1 MLRRY
6 SVNFELF
13 SIISDAISVFIALS
27 LIRVAEFWLVGVL
40 YFTKETCLLDLPLAY
55 YVAFPAIWIYINLA
69 LSLYDGRINVRF
81 ADELYRLIMSTLI
94 ATISLAGLLYFA
106 YTVFAHSLFA
116 VFIMMSTFFM
126 GIWRVSVRLYWRN
139 KYSNNQELRR
149 VLIVGNGDTGQKVA
163 SQFTRP
169 PASNLEIIGFLDDDP
184 EKLINTSDVLG
195 SINDL
200 ERVIDFYNV
209 NILVIALPSS
219 AFSLEANIVERLRM
233 KPVKIWIVPKAHRL
247 SSFQCDVIDHL
258 FSVGIPLIDVRA
270 PAISDRQRLIK
281 RIFDLVFSSII
292 IVLSSPIM
300 VVIAILIKR
309 DSPGPIFFRQKRVG
323 ENTQPFEMLKFR
335 TMVQNAEALDATV
348 RKVDK
353 DGNILHKHPDD
364 PRVTRLGRFLRRYSI
379 DELPQIFNVFLGKMS
394 IVGPRPEMPYLVEK
408 YKSWQYVRFTI
419 PQGMT
424 GWWQITGRS
433 DKPMHL
439 HTEEDQYYIENYSI
453 WLDIKIIFKTIKIVI
468 LGRGAY

>member
-13 SIISDAISVFIALS
+13 SIISDATAVFVALS
-27 LIRVAEFWLVGVL
+27 LIRVANFWLEGVL
-40 YFTKETCLLDLPLAY
+40 YFTKETCRLELPLAY
-55 YVAFPAIWIYINLA
+55 YVAFPAIWVYINLA

-81 ADELYRLIMSTLI
+81 SDEFYRLVMSTLI
-94 ATISLAGLLYFA
+94 ATVGLAGLLYFA
-106 YTVFAHSLFA
+106 STVFAHSLFA
-116 VFIMMSTFFM
+116 VFIMITISFM
-126 GIWRVSVRLYWRN
+126 GIWRIAVRLYWRN
-139 KYSNNQELRR
+139 QYSNNQELRR
-149 VLIVGNGDTGQKVA
+149 ILIVGYGDTGRKVA

-169 PASNLEIIGFLDDDP
+169 PASNLEIVGFLDDDP

-195 SINDL
+195 SINSL

-219 AFSLEANIVERLRM
+219 AFDLEANIVERLRM

-247 SSFQCDVIDHL
+247 SSFQCDIVDHL

-270 PAISDRQRLIK
+270 PAISDKQRLVK
-281 RIFDLVFSSII
+281 RVFDLVFSSIT
-292 IVLSSPIM
+292 IVISFPIM
-300 VVIAILIKR
+300 ILIAILIKR

-335 TMVQNAEALDATV
+335 TMVQNAEELDATV
-348 RKVDK
+348 RKMD
-353 DGNILHKHPDD
+353 DEGNILHKHPDD
-364 PRVTRLGRFLRRYSI
+364 PRVTKLGRFLRRYSV
-379 DELPQIFNVFLGKMS
+379 DELPQIYNVFLGKMS
-394 IVGPRPEMPYLVEK
+394 VVGPRPEMPYLVEK
-408 YKSWQYVRFTI
+408 YKNWQYVRFTI

-439 HTEEDQYYIENYSI
+439 NTEEDQYYIENYSI
-453 WLDIKIIFKTIKIVI
+453 WLDITIILKTIKIVI